1 MKSCVSMIAK
11 VRFDVRSDMV
21 EIFRCYEIV
30 VLINTHFRIL
40 VEASIIETGG
50 NSAGTGWDD
59 SHPGLIDSAGL
70 AGTRADVTAKAC
82 AVSQTGSTR
91 PYLSMKLA
99 AKETILKV
107 QLAFRT
113 DGYTNQGKNVLVQV
127 GTGPSYTPNRR
138 VCRAIGQLTGAGLVD
153 YHCDWDD
160 TVSHQGQYVILSN
173 DQTYL
178 TICEAKVF
186 VLQ

>member
-1 MKSCVSMIAK
+1 MGIH
-11 VRFDVRSDMV
+11 F
-21 EIFRCYEIV
+21 
-30 VLINTHFRIL
+30 LIS
-40 VEASIIETGG
+40 VEASIVETSG
-50 NSAGTGWDD
+50 NSAGTTWDNT
-59 SHPGLIDSAGL
+59 HPGLIDNAGL
-70 AGTRADVTAKAC
+70 AGTYADVASKSRC

-99 AKETILKV
+99 ATETILKV

-127 GTGPSYTPNRR
+127 GTGPAYTPNRR